1 MTAMADDLSYR
12 VPSRTAVAPQKLP
25 LTLRVLEGRFR
36 VEQRLSGS
44 DAEARVRTSR
54 EHSLRASPTTLL
66 IAGREQ
72 CLLALAGRKADQ
84 PTERDMAE
92 QHKPGEKVHLQGGER
107 RRRRLRLRSDVC
119 RRRAFSPNAQRQGCA
134 LRVGSRRDALA
145 QAQRAWQRRQ
155 VGISRQQD
163 GIVTRRTKRLDHETP
178 GAAASHR
185 AGCRHRREGHV
196 L

>member
-1 MTAMADDLSYR
+1 MCFDTGHCRHDAPKGRNGSNRDFRGATPRHGCGPR
-12 VPSRTAVAPQKLP
+12 VNIRCA
-25 LTLRVLEGRFR
+25 LRR
-36 VEQRLSGS
+36 
-44 DAEARVRTSR
+44 
-54 EHSLRASPTTLL
+54 PTLL